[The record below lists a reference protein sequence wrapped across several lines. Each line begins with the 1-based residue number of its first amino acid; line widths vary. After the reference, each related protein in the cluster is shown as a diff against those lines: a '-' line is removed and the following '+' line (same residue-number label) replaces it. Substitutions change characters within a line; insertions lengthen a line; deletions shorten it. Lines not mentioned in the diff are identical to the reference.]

1 MTPEMNMTFKTTA
14 TALALALGCAAAPA
28 LAQTSGQT
36 LPGMPDLSTLPTSGG
51 GQQLPGLVSVNLEN
65 IRAEIAKDLD
75 IDLQNVP
82 ITIQLPVAVAANVCG
97 VDVGALGGGQLG
109 SDTPECSATNTT
121 IATQYVTNS
130 QTAAGDTASAPT
142 EQPVGN
148 ATDADRS
155 DTTTEGPV
163 APQPPG
169 LDAGGE
175 APDAEAPVTDLAPSD
190 QAEASTASE
199 DATTGAD
206 ASTETEGSS
215 EADASGETAAS
226 GDADAQTDT
235 TTAN

>member
-14 TALALALGCAAAPA
+14 IALALGCAAAPA
-28 LAQTSGQT
+28 LAQTSSQT

-130 QTAAGDTASAPT
+130 QTVAGDTASAPT
-142 EQPVGN
+142 EQPLGN

-155 DTTTEGPV
+155 DTTTEDPI
-163 APQPPG
+163 APQPTG
-169 LDAGGE
+169 SDAGGE
-175 APDAEAPVTDLAPSD
+175 TPDAGAPVTEVAPSD
-190 QAEASTASE
+190 QTEASPAPESA
-199 DATTGAD
+199 ATGTD
-206 ASTETEGSS
+206 ASTETAGST
-215 EADASGETAAS
+215 EADASGETTAGS
-226 GDADAQTDT
+226 EADAQADT

>member
-1 MTPEMNMTFKTTA
+1 MTFKTTA

-97 VDVGALGGGQLG
+97 VDVGALGGEQLG

-130 QTAAGDTASAPT
+130 QTAAGDTASAPI

-155 DTTTEGPV
+155 DTVTEEPV
-163 APQPPG
+163 APQPTG
-169 LDAGGE
+169 SDAGGE

-190 QAEASTASE
+190 QAKASSASE
-199 DATTGAD
+199 SATTGTD

-226 GDADAQTDT
+226 GNADAQTDP